1 MENQLLLLE
10 DVEDLGRSGDLVK
23 VKPGY
28 ARNYLLPSKRAVIA
42 DKRTLRMQA
51 KLKEERA
58 KKAVVDKKD
67 AEELGAR
74 IQGMVLTTT
83 VKVDPEG
90 HMYGSVA
97 ALDVVHLFEKEGIAL
112 EKRSI
117 ILPQAIKEL
126 GVYNLSLRL
135 KEGVMTSFTLKVV
148 SDVKSETEMGEAE
161 NKT

>member
-1 MENQLLLLE
+1 MANQLLLLE
-10 DVEDLGRSGDLVK
+10 DVDDLGRSGDVVK

-28 ARNYLLPSKRAVIA
+28 ARNYLLPMKKAVIA
-42 DKRTLRMQA
+42 DQRTLRMQA
-51 KLKEERA
+51 KLQEERA

-67 AEELGAR
+67 AEELAIR
-74 IQGMVLTTT
+74 IQGMVLTTV

-90 HMYGSVA
+90 HMYGSVS
-97 ALDVVHLFEKEGIAL
+97 ALDIIHLFEKEGIAL

-117 ILPQAIKEL
+117 ILPQAIKEV

-148 SDVKSETEMGEAE
+148 SDVKSEQETTNPEA
-161 NKT
+161 